1 MPHESARAWALP
13 SLALLAGIAGI
24 SAVWVAIAELSGSAS
39 SWLALVAAVDMAVL
53 LRLTHAPA
61 GRARMFV
68 AVLATVLAILLAH
81 WMLAAIRMGGL
92 IGLTPLDSAL
102 RLGPHLAWQI
112 ARLALDRVDW
122 VLLVAA
128 LPLAAILVQAR
139 KEPPPA

>member
-1 MPHESARAWALP
+1 MPHDSARAWALP
-13 SLALLAGIAGI
+13 VLALFAGIAGI

-53 LRLTHAPA
+53 LRLTHAPV
-61 GRARMFV
+61 GRPRMAL
-68 AVLATVLAILLAH
+68 AVLATLVAILLAH

-102 RLGPHLAWQI
+102 RLGPHLAWQL
-112 ARLALDRVDW
+112 AKLALDRVDW

-139 KEPPPA
+139 KEVPPA